1 MIGGMIWPPVEAT
14 DSTAAAKAG
23 RKPVRFIN
31 GMVIG
36 PSTITF
42 ATAEPERFTANMA
55 KAQRKGRMFLDY
67 LRNQRG
73 ATAILPY
80 SARAREGAPVAAP
93 VDWEELDD
101 FASGA
106 AFSVRDAAKLIER
119 AGSRRLQGWGL
130 ADQVLPDL

>member
-1 MIGGMIWPPVEAT
+1 M
-14 DSTAAAKAG
+14 
-23 RKPVRFIN
+23 
-31 GMVIG
+31 
-36 PSTITF
+36 
-42 ATAEPERFTANMA
+42 AETRLRARCLASCTANWA
-55 KAQRKGRMFLDY
+55 VGGATPPLLGTSAQSPSAHSPSCPGTERS
-67 LRNQRG
+67 G